1 MGLIASSFRMMYL
14 TAYKITLETK
24 IQWIASAKMELVAS
38 SDEIMALG
46 NDLDPDNPAVKQLE
60 ARRDKLIILEKKL
73 DLQMQEYQNRLK
85 MVDAEMQSAQGA
97 VDSAIQRSFTYN
109 FQQVLRTQIMDGQFI
124 TNTKLIL
131 TLKLPA
137 RSYD

>member
-46 NDLDPDNPAVKQLE
+46 NDLVPTTL
-60 ARRDKLIILEKKL
+60 
-73 DLQMQEYQNRLK
+73 RL
-85 MVDAEMQSAQGA
+85 S
-97 VDSAIQRSFTYN
+97 S
-109 FQQVLRTQIMDGQFI
+109 
-124 TNTKLIL
+124 
-131 TLKLPA
+131 
-137 RSYD
+137 

>member
-60 ARRDKLIILEKKL
+60 ARRDKLIILEKNTRTGSKWL
-73 DLQMQEYQNRLK
+73 MQKCSQLK
-85 MVDAEMQSAQGA
+85 
-97 VDSAIQRSFTYN
+97 
-109 FQQVLRTQIMDGQFI
+109 VL
-124 TNTKLIL
+124 L
-131 TLKLPA
+131 TLLSSVLSHIISN
-137 RSYD
+137 RQVDG